1 MNPQRWSQIKGLFH
15 GALERPAEARTAWL
29 RAECGGDAAL
39 LADAERLL
47 HSFDTLGGFL
57 DQPAQ
62 VDPEDVALAALPEG
76 EPDGAAWGPGDRVGE
91 FEIIRAIGRGGMGV
105 VYLATDRRLRRNVA
119 LKSLPASLAGNPE
132 LRERLKRE
140 ARAAATITD
149 RAVATVFSLEEVEGH
164 LLLASEFLDGRT
176 LRTLIDEGP
185 IDVRTAREI
194 ALQVARGLRA
204 AHDAGV
210 IHRDLKPENI
220 VVGPGGTAKI
230 VDFGIAWLESPGGT
244 HHTKLTRD
252 GAMIGTPAYMAP
264 EQLVGGVP
272 DARTD
277 IFAFG
282 IILAE
287 MLSGRHPLVA
297 GASAPAVEPPLQR
310 IADRARQPDPARRFA
325 DAHELVAALEGLTGS
340 ASVQS
345 GATGVPERSA
355 RFWWEFHQGAAAV
368 SYAAMLIPAWLA
380 RGQIGGLEGR
390 GFFIATAIAALMA
403 SMLRLHLWFMSR
415 QHARE
420 LAWARRRS
428 APFIR
433 LADILLVVSLVMG
446 AGLVAAQS
454 ALDVVLLVLAVGVT
468 IAFAFIEPSTAR
480 AAGLESGSSGRPR
493 DPQPPT
499 PPGPPGPPGLPGL

>member
-1 MNPQRWSQIKGLFH
+1 MTPQRWNQIKALFN
-15 GALERPAEARTAWL
+15 GALEQPIETRAAWL
-29 RAECGGDAAL
+29 QRESGGDATL

-47 HSFDTLGGFL
+47 RSFDTLGGFL

-62 VDPEDVALAALPEG
+62 VAPEDVSQATLPGGEG
-76 EPDGAAWGPGDRVGE
+76 EGAGWRAGDRIGE
-91 FEIIRAIGRGGMGV
+91 FEIVRTIGRGGMGV
-105 VYLATDRRLRRNVA
+105 VYLATDRRLHRNVA

-149 RAVATVFSLEEVEGH
+149 PAVATVYSLEEVEGH
-164 LLLASEFLDGRT
+164 LLLASEYLDGRT
-176 LRTLIDEGP
+176 LRAVIDDGP
-185 IDVRTAREI
+185 IGVPTARQI
-194 ALQVARGLRA
+194 ALHVARGLRA

-230 VDFGIAWLESPGGT
+230 VDFGIAWLQHPTGAPQ
-244 HHTKLTRD
+244 TKLTHE

-264 EQLVGGVP
+264 EQLMGGTP

-277 IFAFG
+277 LFAFG
-282 IILAE
+282 VILAE

-297 GASAPAVEPPLQR
+297 PAPDSAAARDAL
-310 IADRARQPDPARRFA
+310 ARQLQAVADHARHPDPTQRFGSA
-325 DAHELVAALEGLTGS
+325 LELLAALEGL
-340 ASVQS
+340 
-345 GATGVPERSA
+345 PEAAGTTVAGPPVSDDGTA

-368 SYAAMLIPAWLA
+368 SYAVLIWPVWLA
-380 RGQIGGLEGR
+380 RAQIGGLEGR
-390 GFFIATAIAALMA
+390 GFFIATTIAALMA

-415 QHARE
+415 QHAAE

-433 LADILLVVSLVMG
+433 AADIMLVVSLVIG

-454 ALDVVLLVLAVGVT
+454 VLDVVLLGLAVGVAIT
-468 IAFAFIEPSTAR
+468 FAFIEPSTAR
-480 AAGLESGSSGRPR
+480 AAGL
-493 DPQPPT
+493 D
-499 PPGPPGPPGLPGL
+499 